1 MFFCY
6 KMEYNLSREQA
17 AEKLWISTRTL
28 DRRIRKWEL
37 SHQKKANKVY
47 LSEEEVNNFWTKKQ
61 VSNVILEWNTSISK
75 QTKQVEQPKINTDEI
90 VKKVWSHMDE
100 SINKFLN
107 VLIEKDK
114 QIEDKN
120 KIIMSLQQKTLSL
133 ESKLQNTVALPLY
146 QEEKQE
152 ILVEKENLKI
162 EKQIIDEKF
171 KKEKIINIAL
181 IWIIIILIIVM
192 ILIIK

>member
-1 MFFCY
+1 
-6 KMEYNLSREQA
+6 MEYNLSREEA

-47 LSEEEVNNFWTKKQ
+47 LSQEEIDNFWKKEQ
-61 VSNVILEWNTSISK
+61 VSNIILEGNTSI
-75 QTKQVEQPKINTDEI
+75 TKQPKQVEHHKIEQPKIDTDEI
-90 VKKVWSHMDE
+90 VQKVWSHMDE

-114 QIEDKN
+114 QIENKN
-120 KIIMSLQQKTLSL
+120 QLIMSLQQKTLSL

-162 EKQIIDEKF
+162 ENQLIDEKL
-171 KKEKIINIAL
+171 KKEKITNIAL
-181 IWIIIILIIVM
+181 IWIIVILVIVM
-192 ILIIK
+192 VLVLK

>member
-1 MFFCY
+1 
-6 KMEYNLSREQA
+6 MEYNLSREEG
-17 AEKLWISTRTL
+17 AEKLGISTRTL

-47 LSEEEVNNFWTKKQ
+47 LSEEEISSFWKKEQ
-61 VSNVILEWNTSISK
+61 VSNVVLEWNTSITK
-75 QTKQVEQPKINTDEI
+75 QTKKIEQPKIDTDEI

-114 QIEDKN
+114 QIEEKN
-120 KIIMSLQQKTLSL
+120 QIIMSLQQKSLSL

-162 EKQIIDEKF
+162 ENKIIDEKF
-171 KKEKIINIAL
+171 KKEKITNIAL
-181 IWIIIILIIVM
+181 IWIIVILVMVM
-192 ILIIK
+192 ILVLK